1 MIQAREP
8 GQLIILTPED
18 YIALSP
24 QDFGMLE
31 GVSATEIIGPFAPIK
46 GVGPLIMVHDG
57 VLEPH
62 LGLGHHP
69 HRYNERLFYILEGA
83 FSHDDALNQIT
94 GEVPKGGLARFTE
107 GKRGMVH
114 QEWNNTDGPAR
125 AFILVYETDPIP
137 EAASFAVLADE
148 AALCYE
154 AAPGVTAKELV
165 GPRVQFPVHG
175 DIRLYTDNRFKADG
189 QLELEVGPDEGILLV
204 PLEGEAEVDGQPLS
218 PPNVAIG
225 APGLGQR
232 TLPLHAT
239 RDSRLLIVVFGP
251 GKDNLRTNRA

>member
-1 MIQAREP
+1 MNRARET

-18 YIALSP
+18 YIALRP
-24 QDFGMLE
+24 QDFGMPE
-31 GVSATEIIGPFAPIK
+31 GVSAIEIIGPFAPIK

-83 FSHDDALNQIT
+83 FSHDDALNHIT

-114 QEWNNTDGPAR
+114 QEWNNTDVPAR
-125 AFILVYETDPIP
+125 AFILVYQTDPIP
-137 EAASFAVLADE
+137 ETASFAVLTDE
-148 AALCYE
+148 DAPRYQ

-165 GPRVQFPVHG
+165 GPRGQFPVHG
-175 DIRLYTDNRFKADG
+175 DIRLYTDNHFKADS
-189 QLELEVGPDEGILLV
+189 QMELKVGPDEGTLLV
-204 PLEGEAEVDGQPLS
+204 TLEGEVELDGHPLS

-225 APGLGQR
+225 APEPVQR
-232 TLPLHAT
+232 TLTLRAAG
-239 RDSRLLIVVFGP
+239 DSKLLILVFGP
-251 GKDNLRTNRA
+251 GKGDLRTDRA

>member
-1 MIQAREP
+1 MLEAREP
-8 GQLIILTPED
+8 GQLIIITSED

-24 QDFGMLE
+24 HDFGMPE

-57 VLEPH
+57 ILEPH

-69 HRYNERLFYILEGA
+69 HRHNERLFYILEGA

-107 GKRGMVH
+107 GQRGMIH
-114 QEWNNTDGPAR
+114 QEWNNTDVPAR
-125 AFILVYETDPIP
+125 AFILVYQTDPIP
-137 EAASFAVLADE
+137 ETASFSVLADE
-148 AALCYE
+148 DAPRYE

-175 DIRLYTDNRFKADG
+175 DIRLYTDNHFKADG
-189 QLELEVGPDEGILLV
+189 QLELEVGPDEGVLLA
-204 PLEGEAEVDGQPLS
+204 PLEGEVEVDGQPLS

-225 APGLGQR
+225 APGPVQR
-232 TLPLHAT
+232 TLPLHAA
-239 RDSRLLIVVFGP
+239 RDSRLLILVFGP
-251 GKDNLRTNRA
+251 GKGNLRTD

>member
-1 MIQAREP
+1 MIQARES
-8 GQLIILTPED
+8 GLIILTPED
-18 YIALSP
+18 YVALRP
-24 QDFGMLE
+24 QDFGMPE

-69 HRYNERLFYILEGA
+69 HRYNERLFYILEGTL
-83 FSHDDALNQIT
+83 SHDDALNHIT

-114 QEWNNTDGPAR
+114 QEWNNTDVPAR

-137 EAASFAVLADE
+137 ETASFVLLAHED
-148 AALCYE
+148 APRYE

-175 DIRLYTDNRFKADG
+175 DIRLYTDNHFKADSR
-189 QLELEVGPDEGILLV
+189 LELEVKPDEAILLV
-204 PLEGEAEVDGQPLS
+204 PLEGEVEVDGQPLS

-225 APGLGQR
+225 APGSVQR
-232 TLPLHAT
+232 TLSLNAS
-239 RDSRLLIVVFGP
+239 RDSRLLILVFGP
-251 GKDNLRTNRA
+251 GKDNLRT